1 MPEMFKSLPNMS
13 LSASDSNDCP
23 QLLRAK
29 KWCAHDFLQSHQME
43 LCLIMI
49 KKDIFFI
56 LIFGLPREK
65 LYLDIMSHC
74 HKFIWYLA

>member
-1 MPEMFKSLPNMS
+1 MS

-49 KKDIFFI
+49 KKNIFF
-56 LIFGLPREK
+56 
-65 LYLDIMSHC
+65 YLDFWSAKRKALSRHRIPLSQIDMISSIN
-74 HKFIWYLA
+74 F